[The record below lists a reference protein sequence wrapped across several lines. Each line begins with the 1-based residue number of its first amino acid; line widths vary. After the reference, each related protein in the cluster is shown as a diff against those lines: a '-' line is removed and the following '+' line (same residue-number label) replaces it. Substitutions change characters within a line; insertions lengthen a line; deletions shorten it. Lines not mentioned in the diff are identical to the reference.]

1 MFHWLL
7 NVILLL
13 FAVAFG
19 SMLIIGGETSYS
31 LFALLGV
38 NGQENQ
44 MICCAVVWMLFFA
57 WLVILGV
64 RRAKIHRDVMTAIK
78 QNKLDSGAKRAKK
91 YYQQNR
97 LLFWKLRLYIAYV
110 EKDKVFLQEFQEE
123 NAKRKSGH
131 TKYILSSACLFL
143 LDFLSGTGAMNAEL
157 APLICETEKIQG
169 SGRLSFLLK
178 MVQCCLQ
185 NDTKNLRAHLDAMP
199 QNFCSTSIEIIDVL
213 RAFSKN
219 TYPKK

>member
-97 LLFWKLRLYIAYV
+97 LLFWK
-110 EKDKVFLQEFQEE
+110 
-123 NAKRKSGH
+123 
-131 TKYILSSACLFL
+131 
-143 LDFLSGTGAMNAEL
+143 
-157 APLICETEKIQG
+157 
-169 SGRLSFLLK
+169 
-178 MVQCCLQ
+178 
-185 NDTKNLRAHLDAMP
+185 
-199 QNFCSTSIEIIDVL
+199 
-213 RAFSKN
+213 
-219 TYPKK
+219 